1 MASPRVGINFN
12 RFKISKREALI
23 TSVVTF
29 FSVFLAKMCD
39 HYFGVDDYSLIFLT
53 AVVYLASRFSMAVA
67 VLAAAIFF
75 ISYDFFFLQPFNSF
89 DVFAKQGIVTLL
101 AFFISAL
108 IAGRLAN
115 RLRKKILEL
124 QKANHQTELLVKIGR
139 QLSVALTSSEVIQ
152 TTESFLLEH
161 LGITAQIELNESDT
175 LFVTSAEEYNKKI
188 KIQEGQTDKK
198 DILSLDKGTSLPL
211 ISQDRMFGQIYI
223 HKLGTGT
230 KLNLERTFLELI
242 IDYIS
247 QVLARTMLAE
257 QLEEAKIL
265 AQAEHLRSTIL
276 SSISHDLRTPL
287 ASIKGAAETYKS
299 YEAYLS
305 ADDKRTL
312 MDTLQTES
320 ERLDQYIES
329 LLNMTKLGNETI
341 KLNKEWVGVDELIG
355 AAVRRLKRYRP
366 AQVIHIYLLEEEC
379 DLFVDAPLLEQAIFN
394 ILDNASKYS
403 NYKNIEV
410 HVHYQD
416 HLEIA
421 IHDEGYGFIDKEIPF
436 VFDKFFRGEQSKN
449 DKNGMGLG
457 LSIVKAIMTAH
468 ESEIII
474 SKSLVTFGS
483 CVTLRFS
490 QFEINAKG
498 DIDG

>member
-1 MASPRVGINFN
+1 MAFPRVGINFN

-175 LFVTSAEEYNKKI
+175 LFVTRA
-188 KIQEGQTDKK
+188 
-198 DILSLDKGTSLPL
+198 
-211 ISQDRMFGQIYI
+211 
-223 HKLGTGT
+223 
-230 KLNLERTFLELI
+230 
-242 IDYIS
+242 
-247 QVLARTMLAE
+247 
-257 QLEEAKIL
+257 
-265 AQAEHLRSTIL
+265 
-276 SSISHDLRTPL
+276 
-287 ASIKGAAETYKS
+287 
-299 YEAYLS
+299 
-305 ADDKRTL
+305 
-312 MDTLQTES
+312 
-320 ERLDQYIES
+320 
-329 LLNMTKLGNETI
+329 
-341 KLNKEWVGVDELIG
+341 
-355 AAVRRLKRYRP
+355 
-366 AQVIHIYLLEEEC
+366 C
-379 DLFVDAPLLEQAIFN
+379 
-394 ILDNASKYS
+394 
-403 NYKNIEV
+403 
-410 HVHYQD
+410 
-416 HLEIA
+416 
-421 IHDEGYGFIDKEIPF
+421 
-436 VFDKFFRGEQSKN
+436 
-449 DKNGMGLG
+449 
-457 LSIVKAIMTAH
+457 
-468 ESEIII
+468 
-474 SKSLVTFGS
+474 
-483 CVTLRFS
+483 
-490 QFEINAKG
+490 
-498 DIDG
+498 

>member
-1 MASPRVGINFN
+1 
-12 RFKISKREALI
+12 
-23 TSVVTF
+23 
-29 FSVFLAKMCD
+29 
-39 HYFGVDDYSLIFLT
+39 
-53 AVVYLASRFSMAVA
+53 
-67 VLAAAIFF
+67 
-75 ISYDFFFLQPFNSF
+75 
-89 DVFAKQGIVTLL
+89 
-101 AFFISAL
+101 
-108 IAGRLAN
+108 
-115 RLRKKILEL
+115 
-124 QKANHQTELLVKIGR
+124 
-139 QLSVALTSSEVIQ
+139 
-152 TTESFLLEH
+152 
-161 LGITAQIELNESDT
+161 
-175 LFVTSAEEYNKKI
+175 
-188 KIQEGQTDKK
+188 
-198 DILSLDKGTSLPL
+198 
-211 ISQDRMFGQIYI
+211 
-223 HKLGTGT
+223 
-230 KLNLERTFLELI
+230 
-242 IDYIS
+242 
-247 QVLARTMLAE
+247 
-257 QLEEAKIL
+257 
-265 AQAEHLRSTIL
+265 
-276 SSISHDLRTPL
+276 
-287 ASIKGAAETYKS
+287 
-299 YEAYLS
+299 
-305 ADDKRTL
+305 
-312 MDTLQTES
+312 
-320 ERLDQYIES
+320 
-329 LLNMTKLGNETI
+329 MTKLGNETI

-474 SKSLVTFGS
+474 SKSLVTSGS